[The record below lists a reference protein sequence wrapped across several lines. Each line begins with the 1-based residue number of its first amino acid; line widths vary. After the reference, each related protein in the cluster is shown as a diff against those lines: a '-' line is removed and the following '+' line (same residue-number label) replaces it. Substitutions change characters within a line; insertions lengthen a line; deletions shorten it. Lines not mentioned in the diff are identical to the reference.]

1 VEFGAGFSIA
11 DMRGTEANDCLIDEQ
26 GHTATNHSGGIN
38 GGISNGNQLVVRVAF
53 RPTAS
58 IGQEQMTYNFE
69 SGAVLPLAIKGRH
82 DVCIALRGAVVVEA
96 MCSIALA
103 DLMLQSNN

>member
-1 VEFGAGFSIA
+1 GS
-11 DMRGTEANDCLIDEQ
+11 EANDCLIDEQ

-58 IGQEQMTYNFE
+58 IGRAQMTYNFE
-69 SGAVLPLAIKGRH
+69 SGALLPLAVKGRH

-96 MCSIALA
+96 MCAIALA
-103 DLMLQSNN
+103 DLMLQNDN